1 MICRIYYLINCYN
14 FFSRFSDFMV
24 YEIDNFKNIV
34 HLTDFNFPKVKS
46 VDKFDVQD
54 IEPPKEEVFV

>member
-1 MICRIYYLINCYN
+1 
-14 FFSRFSDFMV
+14 MV

-34 HLTDFNFPKVKS
+34 HLTDFNLPKVKS
-46 VDKFDVQD
+46 VDKLDVQD